1 MSIYKYYIKYEKEK
15 LLLSI
20 ESSFYIISK
29 KSSLVSNLVSP
40 GRIELPTY
48 RLGGDCSILLSY
60 EDTKNIITYI
70 LKFFPYYFYII
81 GPIEYYYNRE
91 EVVWRKYGK
100 IIKEQ
105 YYYYWGL

>member
-1 MSIYKYYIKYEKEK
+1 MEENVKSIKALKKTISLGNSLLLFYIKM
-15 LLLSI
+15 
-20 ESSFYIISK
+20 
-29 KSSLVSNLVSP
+29 VSP

-81 GPIEYYYNRE
+81 VPIEYYYSRE
-91 EVVWRKYGK
+91 EVV
-100 IIKEQ
+100 
-105 YYYYWGL
+105 

>member
-29 KSSLVSNLVSP
+29 NSSLVSNLVSP

-48 RLGGDCSILLSY
+48 RLGGDCSI
-60 EDTKNIITYI
+60 IV
-70 LKFFPYYFYII
+70 
-81 GPIEYYYNRE
+81 PIEYYYSRE

-105 YYYYWGL
+105 YYYY

>member
-29 KSSLVSNLVSP
+29 KFEFPINLVSP

-60 EDTKNIITYI
+60 EDTRNIITYI

-81 GPIEYYYNRE
+81 VPIEYYYSRE

-105 YYYYWGL
+105 YYYYLGL